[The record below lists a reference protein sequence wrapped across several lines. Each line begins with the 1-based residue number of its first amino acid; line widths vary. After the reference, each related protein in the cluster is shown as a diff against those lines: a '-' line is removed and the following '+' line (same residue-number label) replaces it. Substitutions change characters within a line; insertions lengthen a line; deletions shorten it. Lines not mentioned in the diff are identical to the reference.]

1 MTASPTDF
9 ARHLSGYFL
18 RHLACERGLSAHTVA
33 SRRTAFTLLI
43 EFCGKREGIP
53 VGKIAVA
60 TLDRDRIVRFLD
72 WLESERGNCIATRN
86 VRLDAIK
93 TFFAYLMA
101 VAPEHMLQCQQ
112 VLSIPRKREPRAMV
126 GWLGLDAVRAILE
139 APDSST
145 YQGLR
150 DLALLALLYD
160 SAARV
165 SEVADVRLRDV
176 RLDDPACVRLL
187 GKGNKERSVPL
198 TGPTVRV
205 LREYIERTKAR
216 RRCGQT
222 DHLFVN
228 RSGRALTRGGVA
240 YVLRKH
246 CQRAIGRSPDAGVR
260 VITPHVLRHSKAVH
274 LLQAGVPL
282 IYIRDLLGHADVST
296 TEVYARCEASDVR
309 AALERSHRIEVEVDD
324 PVWQHEEGLMSWLES
339 LSS

>member
-1 MTASPTDF
+1 MAASPTDF

-18 RHLACERGLSAHTVA
+18 RHLACERGLSEHTVA

-43 EFCGKREGIP
+43 EFCGECEGIP
-53 VGKIAVA
+53 VGKITVA

-72 WLESERGNCIATRN
+72 WLEGERGNCVATRN

-112 VLSIPRKREPRAMV
+112 VLSIPRKREPEAMV
-126 GWLGLDAVRAILE
+126 GWLGAEAVRAILE
-139 APDSST
+139 DPDSST

-150 DLALLALLYD
+150 DLALLTLLYD

-176 RLDDPACVRLL
+176 RLEDPACVRLV

-198 TGPTVRV
+198 TSPTVAV
-205 LREYIERTKAR
+205 LREYLGRTRAR
-216 RRCGQT
+216 RRCDQT

-228 RSGRALTRGGVA
+228 RSGRPLTRGGIS

-246 CQRAIGRSPDAGVR
+246 CEGAMAKSPDAGVR
-260 VITPHVLRHSKAVH
+260 VITPHILRHSKAVH
-274 LLQAGVPL
+274 LLQADVPL
-282 IYIRDLLGHADVST
+282 IYIRDFLGHADVAT

-309 AALERSHRIEVEVDD
+309 AALERSCRIEVEVEE
-324 PVWQHEEGLMSWLES
+324 PVWQREDGILSWLES